1 MGGHRNLPDARKTR
15 IPDPG
20 SNLSSETVSDSY
32 LSTPDELE
40 GDNMRIRK
48 LKSRLT
54 TLETSWDVYHKQQ
67 TSISNFGAPPR
78 TTDRFAAHTHQN
90 SDPAPRVK
98 PPASTP
104 TISPAHADGFVPLG
118 DYVDRVRKGSFGVFT
133 ENPDSQGCRN
143 QFLSYFSCLCM
154 VFHRFQ
160 LFWHGF

>member
-1 MGGHRNLPDARKTR
+1 MNFSIAAFDFSFPICRVRAMGGRGILSEGRKTR

-54 TLETSWDVYHKQQ
+54 TLGTNWDVYSKRQ

-78 TTDRFAAHTHQN
+78 TTSIRRVHT
-90 SDPAPRVK
+90 P
-98 PPASTP
+98 
-104 TISPAHADGFVPLG
+104 
-118 DYVDRVRKGSFGVFT
+118 
-133 ENPDSQGCRN
+133 E
-143 QFLSYFSCLCM
+143 
-154 VFHRFQ
+154 
-160 LFWHGF
+160 